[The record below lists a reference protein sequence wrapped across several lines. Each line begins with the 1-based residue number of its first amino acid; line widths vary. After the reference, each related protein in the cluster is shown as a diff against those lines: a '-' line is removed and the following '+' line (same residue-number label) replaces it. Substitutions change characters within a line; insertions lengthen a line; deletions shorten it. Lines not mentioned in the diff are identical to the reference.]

1 MNLRNLRLRATGF
14 SPHEMFHTYK
24 FRRCV
29 SEAADEEDDTLLR
42 RIEENDGID
51 DECRTT
57 IDQFAEVQRSVRNAA
72 EDNIAKEKHRQKK
85 SFDLRTLNR
94 GETVNLGRSW
104 LVTLAKTG
112 NCNFLRFGN
121 EHMFLTL
128 LCVRPCVTSL
138 KARLS

>member
-1 MNLRNLRLRATGF
+1 MLLRKSALKFHCRKLRQVVNENCDDWDDCLNEVLMNLRNLRLRATGF

-57 IDQFAEVQRSVRNAA
+57 IDQFAEVQRSVRNRA
-72 EDNIAKEKHRQKK
+72 EDNIAREKDRQKK
-85 SFDLRTLNR
+85 SFNLRTLNR
-94 GETVNLGRSW
+94 GETVNLGN
-104 LVTLAKTG
+104 V
-112 NCNFLRFGN
+112 
-121 EHMFLTL
+121 M
-128 LCVRPCVTSL
+128 
-138 KARLS
+138 LSEDN